1 MTDHTKTIIDDSLP
15 GVHSFDDYRVNGAL
29 KDAFTLCLSSL
40 AAGTTQREKRPSTI
54 ALDLEGTL
62 ISHASSMIPRPG
74 LYQFMQFCRENF
86 TRMVF
91 FSFVEQERGRQILQ
105 QMVDAATMP
114 DWVIGAEYV
123 TAIGGKPGAKDLRLL
138 GDPED
143 ALLVD
148 DQPHVVPLDQRAR
161 LIQIA
166 EFKAPLGDDNELAK
180 VQQILA
186 ELLREG
192 E

>member
-1 MTDHTKTIIDDSLP
+1 MD
-15 GVHSFDDYRVNGAL
+15 
-29 KDAFTLCLSSL
+29 
-40 AAGTTQREKRPSTI
+40 
-54 ALDLEGTL
+54 
-62 ISHASSMIPRPG
+62 
-74 LYQFMQFCRENF
+74 
-86 TRMVF
+86 
-91 FSFVEQERGRQILQ
+91 
-105 QMVDAATMP
+105 
-114 DWVIGAEYV
+114 IGAEYV